1 MENKCL
7 TPSNRER
14 MLELKRFS
22 PSFFIGSISIGT
34 VEGASCVNLGN
45 NLPSGFVNYKKQNQ
59 GFGSISGDNN
69 DIHDILATIEEEA
82 ITDTFH
88 YDALAQSENEQI
100 VDKIKNE
107 MFEAELNI
115 GEEPD
120 DEISDHN
127 YDQDA

>member
-1 MENKCL
+1 MGNKYL
-7 TPSNRER
+7 TQSNRER

-88 YDALAQSENEQI
+88 YDTLAQSENEQM

-107 MFEAELNI
+107 MFDAELTI
-115 GEEPD
+115 GEQPEGEQSENQD
-120 DEISDHN
+120 DRDV
-127 YDQDA
+127 

>member
-1 MENKCL
+1 M
-7 TPSNRER
+7 
-14 MLELKRFS
+14 KRFS

-88 YDALAQSENEQI
+88 YDVLAQSENEQF
-100 VDKIKNE
+100 VDKIKKE

-120 DEISDHN
+120 EENSDHN
-127 YDQDA
+127 YDQDV